1 MSSHPII
8 PPSNAPINCGVYSV
22 DNPQPKVAS
31 TGYVFPRGQTYAT
44 YTLGNTNDMA
54 ADAASADSAA
64 IDRVLEMFAA
74 FKTAALAVAETSY
87 RRNPSGNACDAI
99 EDAAYALDDIVCE
112 LQIARTGADERE
124 NDALLQMERP

>member
-74 FKTAALAVAETSY
+74 FKTAALAVRSMTSCANC
-87 RRNPSGNACDAI
+87 R
-99 EDAAYALDDIVCE
+99 
-112 LQIARTGADERE
+112 
-124 NDALLQMERP
+124 